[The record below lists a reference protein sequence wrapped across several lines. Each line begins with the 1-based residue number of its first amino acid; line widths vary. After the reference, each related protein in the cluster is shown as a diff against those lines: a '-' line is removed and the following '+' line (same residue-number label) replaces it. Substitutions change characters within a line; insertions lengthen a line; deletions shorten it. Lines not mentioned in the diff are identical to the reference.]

1 MLKTIRKLFRWMRMD
16 NKNKDE
22 ETKTYIDI
30 LKEASQKV
38 PNINLPS
45 MGIIDNEKKLD
56 IEAKDYFIKKDN
68 Q

>member
-1 MLKTIRKLFRWMRMD
+1 MD
-16 NKNKDE
+16 NKNKEE

-30 LKEASQKV
+30 LKEATKSL
-38 PNINLPS
+38 PNIVLPS
-45 MGIIDNEKKLD
+45 MGIIDNEKKID